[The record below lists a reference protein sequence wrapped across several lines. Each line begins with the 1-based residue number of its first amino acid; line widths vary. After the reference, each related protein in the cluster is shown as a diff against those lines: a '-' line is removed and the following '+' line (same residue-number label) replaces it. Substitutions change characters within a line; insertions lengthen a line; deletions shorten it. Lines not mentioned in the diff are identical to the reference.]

1 MSVIRSSHSLLPL
14 LTAAAALGLALPAS
28 ATDAAS
34 APVVAAPAADAIAD
48 TADGAAVEQVLIT
61 ARRREEKLQD
71 TPITVSAVS
80 GQVLKT
86 ERLERVAD
94 YAAKIA
100 GFSALQQNT
109 RVSTLTIR
117 GVGGNANSDGSEAGV
132 GLIVDGV
139 FFTHPGFSW
148 LDFVDL
154 DHIELARGPQGTLL
168 GKNTTLGALIVT
180 TKAPSFTPEATIT
193 ATAASRDR
201 YQLRA
206 NVSGPLIED
215 KLAARL
221 TLYGDTGGG
230 WIENK
235 HDGKDYLDNH
245 RWAARGQLLFTP
257 NSAFTDRLIVEHYD
271 TQEYN
276 NYYPAIADPLTYANG
291 TPRNGWARKLAT
303 AFGYTPS
310 YDIEDANVDTQER
323 LVSRTDGV
331 SNQADFKIGDYQ
343 LTSISA
349 WRRLYFRPYNDSD
362 GTPFPI
368 FRAGYDVDVDQYSQ
382 ELRLASP
389 TGGAV
394 DWQTGIFL
402 LKQKVT
408 SNFRTLFYSGA
419 SAFFLSPALPGVIL
433 DGLETDQLGQSDT
446 SSAAVFGQGTWHISD
461 KAALTAGARYTYE
474 KREASNTAFAL
485 GGAPLTGAL
494 APLAVY
500 RAAVTGAPF
509 NVTGEHKGG
518 SVSWLI
524 NPSYKIT
531 DDILAYGSVSYG
543 EKSGAA
549 NLGAKPGDAI
559 IIGPEK
565 STDYEL
571 GLKTT
576 WWDGR
581 ATLNANIYRNTITGY
596 QATLS
601 DPTATTVRSYLA
613 NVGKVRLKGIE
624 VEGAAQVTRQLNLS
638 FSTAWGESTY
648 VSYRNAPPPPELT
661 YAGAPVAVDLSGK
674 QVPFAPNWTGQVSA
688 RWEQPLSNGWTTFAY
703 ANEAWKS
710 RTYLHPLSSYGRQD
724 GYGLTNAGLGFRTQ
738 DDRLS
743 VTVWARNLFD
753 KRYAAAFG
761 AASAVTP
768 YIAILGEPRTVG
780 VTLAAKPF

>member
-1 MSVIRSSHSLLPL
+1 MSAIRTHHSLPPL
-14 LTAAAALGLALPAS
+14 LTAAAALGIAVPALAN
-28 ATDAAS
+28 DVAS
-34 APVVAAPAADAIAD
+34 APVMVAPAADAN
-48 TADGAAVEQVLIT
+48 DGAAVEQVLIT

-80 GQVLKT
+80 GQILKT

-100 GFSALQQNT
+100 GFNALQQNT

-180 TKAPSFTPEATIT
+180 TKAPSFTPEATIS
-193 ATAASRDR
+193 ATVASRDR

-206 NVSGPLIED
+206 NVSGPLVED

-230 WIENK
+230 WIKNK
-235 HDGKDYLDNH
+235 YDGKDYLDNH

-257 NSAFTDRLIVEHYD
+257 NTLFTDRLIAEHYD

-291 TPRNGWARKLAT
+291 TARNGWARKLQT

-310 YDIEDANVDTQER
+310 FDIEDANVDTQQR
-323 LVSRTDGV
+323 LVSRTDGL
-331 SNQADFKIGDYQ
+331 SNQADFKLGDYQ

-362 GTPFPI
+362 GTPYPI

-402 LKQKVT
+402 LKQKVR
-408 SNFRTLFYSGA
+408 SNFRTLFFGKA
-419 SAFFLSPALPGVIL
+419 SAFFLAPALPGVIL
-433 DGLETDQLGQSDT
+433 DGVETDQLGKSDT
-446 SSAAVFGQGTWHISD
+446 TSAAVFGQGTWHVSE
-461 KAALTAGARYTYE
+461 KAAVTVGLRYTHE
-474 KREASNTAFAL
+474 KREASNRAFAL

-494 APLAVY
+494 APYAAY
-500 RAAVTGAPF
+500 RSAVTGAPF
-509 NVTGEHKGG
+509 TVMGEDKGG
-518 SVSWLI
+518 SVSWLV

-531 DDILAYGSVSYG
+531 DDILAYASVSYG

-576 WWDGR
+576 WWGGR
-581 ATLNANIYRNTITGY
+581 ATLNANIYRDTITGY

-624 VEGAAQVTRQLNLS
+624 VEGAAQVTSTLNLS

-661 YAGAPVAVDLSGK
+661 YAGAPVAIDLSGK
-674 QVPFAPNWTGQVSA
+674 QAPFAPNWTGQVSA
-688 RWEQPLSNGWTTFAY
+688 RWEQPLSNGWTAFAY

-710 RTYLHPLSSYGRQD
+710 RTYLNPLSSYGRQG

-738 DDRLS
+738 DDKLS

-761 AASAVTP
+761 AATAVTP